1 MGRLLSYSGISTK
14 IRAMQSKL
22 ISEEEIHEMLQ
33 FTSVSHAAAWLKR
46 TPEYSKAWAD
56 LDENSLHRG
65 QIEKLLKASIFA
77 DFSKIY
83 QFANPEQR
91 KFLVL
96 YSRRYEIRVLKE
108 IMTNL
113 FDHRDTD
120 PVDVSPYREFFR
132 RHSNLDLDRLTA
144 CKTMDEFINALKG
157 NEFYVPLSRTMIL
170 RFSLTMEWHWIFITS
185 L

>member
-22 ISEEEIHEMLQ
+22 ISESEIQEMLQ

-46 TPEYSKAWAD
+46 TPEYAKAWAD

-65 QIEKLLKASIFA
+65 QIEKLLKASIFK

-91 KFLVL
+91 KFLDL
-96 YSRRYEIRVLKE
+96 YSRRYEIRVL
-108 IMTNL
+108 
-113 FDHRDTD
+113 
-120 PVDVSPYREFFR
+120 
-132 RHSNLDLDRLTA
+132 
-144 CKTMDEFINALKG
+144 
-157 NEFYVPLSRTMIL
+157 
-170 RFSLTMEWHWIFITS
+170 
-185 L
+185 

>member
-22 ISEEEIHEMLQ
+22 ISESEIQEMLQ

-46 TPEYSKAWAD
+46 TPEYAKAWAD

-65 QIEKLLKASIFA
+65 QIEKLLKASIFK

-91 KFLVL
+91 KFLDL
-96 YSRRYEIRVLKE
+96 YSRRTEG
-108 IMTNL
+108 
-113 FDHRDTD
+113 DHDQSVRSQKHRCRGCFT
-120 PVDVSPYREFFR
+120 
-132 RHSNLDLDRLTA
+132 LL
-144 CKTMDEFINALKG
+144 
-157 NEFYVPLSRTMIL
+157 
-170 RFSLTMEWHWIFITS
+170 
-185 L
+185 